1 MNIWAFEEFVQ
12 SENTRT
18 LSIFVQSP
26 SIIGSAISLENLL
39 WTEFSNTDSPV
50 FSPRVPKHLDATL
63 EGLGAS
69 RNTMPEAVICA
80 YARTPFGK
88 FRGALSDYSATD
100 LGTKSVSELLSRAGV
115 DPSSGAIDQVYMGQV
130 LQAGAGQAPARQVA
144 LGAGLPFDT
153 PCTTINK
160 VCGSS
165 LKAVM
170 IAATEIRA
178 GVANLVVAGGM
189 ESMSN
194 APSFVRSANRGED
207 VPYAELISVLAND
220 GLKDSWSGEMM
231 GNSGESV
238 AKKFSIQRSASDA
251 YAVRSHLLAK
261 TAWDRGWLSKEV
273 FTVNGLERDEGIRL
287 DCSPETLAKLSPVF
301 EEGGQVTAGNASQ
314 VSDGASAVL
323 VASIDAAEAHGLP
336 VLARI
341 VDYTTSGLEPGR
353 VMSAPIPA
361 IEGLLERSGLSMGD
375 IDVLEHNEAFA
386 SASCAI
392 QSYFDAPDE
401 RFNVHGGA
409 IALGHPLGATGTRCL
424 MTLVN
429 ALDRIGGRRGIVAI
443 CLGGGNAV
451 AMLVERP

>member
-1 MNIWAFEEFVQ
+1 
-12 SENTRT
+12 
-18 LSIFVQSP
+18 
-26 SIIGSAISLENLL
+26 
-39 WTEFSNTDSPV
+39 
-50 FSPRVPKHLDATL
+50 
-63 EGLGAS
+63 
-69 RNTMPEAVICA
+69 MPEALVCA

-88 FRGALSDYSATD
+88 FRGALSEYSATE
-100 LGTKSVSELLSRAGV
+100 LGTMAVSELLSRAGI
-115 DPSSGAIDQVYMGQV
+115 DPANGAIDQVYMGQV

-194 APSFVRSANRGED
+194 APRFVRSAERGED
-207 VPYAELISVLAND
+207 VPYAELISILSND
-220 GLKDSWSGEMM
+220 GLKDAYSGEMM
-231 GNSGESV
+231 GDTGETV
-238 AKKFSIQRSASDA
+238 ANEFGIKRGVSDA
-251 YAVRSHLLAK
+251 YAVRSHRLASAAWDQGWLAK
-261 TAWDRGWLSKEV
+261 EAFAVGDLQ
-273 FTVNGLERDEGIRL
+273 RDEGIRPEA
-287 DCSPETLAKLSPVF
+287 DPETLAGLAPVF
-301 EEGGQVTAGNASQ
+301 HEDGQITAGNSSQ

-323 VASIDAAEAHGLP
+323 IASMEASERHDLP

-341 VDYTTSGLEPGR
+341 SDFTTAGVEPDR
-353 VMSAPIPA
+353 VMNAPIPA
-361 IEGLLERSGLSMGD
+361 IETLLQRSGLSIDD

-392 QSYFDAPDE
+392 RSYFGVRDD

-429 ALDRIGGRRGIVAI
+429 ALERNGGRHGIATI

-451 AMLVERP
+451 AMLVERS